1 VNTRL
6 KHTIGTSLLL
16 CVCACGG
23 AQGSGDGQQGES
35 ALDQL
40 TAMPAQLAASADKVL
55 EPINRTDAILV
66 QLETL
71 PDKLGIAKD
80 DYVEALTTLLAGQAP
95 KTPTGLTGAAQQEW
109 RDFVNNFIG
118 VKRGIVGAPDAA
130 KAFAADLLAA
140 AAKVP
145 ALAAKAK
152 AEMEVEKA
160 RLKVN
165 PFASSAAKA
174 EVLAK
179 EKRLNSVVADVEAKI
194 AELQQKVTGLPKRA
208 QSSVQTLVAKLEE
221 LGVDDAMSAL
231 KSGTRQAVDN
241 RLAAVAPGQ
250 SPGPPAV
257 KTLGGGTPA
266 PIRSGERGEE
276 GVSPKVTATVGHAQ
290 HSVQAAPAGPGA
302 IVWVSLPGGTF
313 RMGSNDGD
321 ADEKPAHAVTLSPF
335 QMAKTATTVAQYAA
349 CVRAGACSAAHFDDG
364 KCDVWNGSKWVKGR
378 LPNSFRNLSHPVVC
392 VDWQQ
397 ASSFCQWAGGR
408 LPSEAQWEYAA
419 RSGGQDW
426 KYPWGSDGA
435 TCRRTV
441 VSSGGTGCG
450 RQSTWRVCSRPAG
463 NTRQGLC
470 DMAGN
475 VWEWVQDWYDWG
487 YYSKS
492 PKNDPVNN
500 QSAYYRVGRGGGW
513 VLTADYVRA
522 ADRAGGA
529 PGDSGGALGFRCA
542 R

>member
-1 VNTRL
+1 MKTRL
-6 KHTIGTSLLL
+6 NHAIEASLLL

-23 AQGSGDGQQGES
+23 AQGSGDEQLDDS
-35 ALDQL
+35 ALEQL
-40 TAMPAQLAASADKVL
+40 TAMPAQLAASADKIL
-55 EPINRTDAILV
+55 EPINRIDAMLV

-71 PDKLGIAKD
+71 PDKLGIAKE
-80 DYVEALTTLLAGQAP
+80 DYVEALTTLLSGRVP
-95 KTPTGLTGAAQQEW
+95 KTPTGLTGAAEQEW
-109 RDFVNNFIG
+109 RDFVSNFIG

-140 AAKVP
+140 SVRVP

-152 AEMEVEKA
+152 VEIELEKA
-160 RLKVN
+160 KLKVN

-179 EKRLNSVVADVEAKI
+179 EQRLNGVVAGVEAKV
-194 AELQQKVTGLPKRA
+194 AGLRQKVMGLPKRA
-208 QSSVQTLVAKLEE
+208 QSSVQTLVAKLNE
-221 LGVDDAMSAL
+221 LGVDDATSAL
-231 KSGTRQAVDN
+231 TSGTRQAVEN
-241 RLAAVAPGQ
+241 RLAAVAPSQ
-250 SPGPPAV
+250 IPGPAPA
-257 KTLGGGTPA
+257 KTLGGSGLP
-266 PIRSGERGEE
+266 PNHGGERQE
-276 GVSPKVTATVGHAQ
+276 GAPKGINTLGDAKHPAQ
-290 HSVQAAPAGPGA
+290 VALSGREG

-313 RMGSNDGD
+313 RMGSHDGE
-321 ADEKPAHAVTLSPF
+321 ADERPQHAVTLSPF
-335 QMAKTATTVAQYAA
+335 QMAKTETTVAQYAA

-364 KCDVWNGSKWVKGR
+364 KCYVRNGSMWVKGR
-378 LPNSFRNLSHPVVC
+378 LPESFRGSSQPVVC

-426 KYPWGSDGA
+426 TYSWGNGGA
-435 TCRRTV
+435 TCRRSV

-450 RQSTWRVCSRPAG
+450 RGHTWPVCSKPAG

-470 DMAGN
+470 GMAGN
-475 VWEWVQDWYDWG
+475 VWEWVYDWYDWG

-492 PKNDPVNN
+492 PRNDPVNSR
-500 QSAYYRVGRGGGW
+500 SAFYRVGRGGGW
-513 VLTADYVRA
+513 VLDADYVRA

-529 PGDSGGALGFRCA
+529 PGESGGALGFRCA
-542 R
+542 K